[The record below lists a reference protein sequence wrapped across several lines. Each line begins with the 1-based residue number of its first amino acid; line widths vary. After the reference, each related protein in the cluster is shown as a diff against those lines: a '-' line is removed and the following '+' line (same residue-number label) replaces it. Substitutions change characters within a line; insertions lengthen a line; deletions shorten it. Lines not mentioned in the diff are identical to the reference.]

1 MDIQV
6 FVLVFRG
13 FFSLRIHVI
22 FLSHLKGILG
32 YVTIYGFQF
41 TGCLFFQHTLC
52 FLPKP
57 CFFPHS
63 WQKVKKTNTQQTFYL
78 LFLKNK
84 KIKEPRFFS
93 SYYNHSLVL
102 RKVCVGLLASPTNNH
117 IFLPPQPPESIY
129 LLILIHSPAYQVC
142 LTLSYMP

>member
-41 TGCLFFQHTLC
+41 IGCLFFQHILC

-57 CFFPHS
+57 YFFPHS

-78 LFLKNK
+78 PFLKNK

-93 SYYNHSLVL
+93 SYYNHSLV

-117 IFLPPQPPESIY
+117 IFLPPQPPGSIY

>member
-41 TGCLFFQHTLC
+41 IGCLFFQHILC

-57 CFFPHS
+57 YFFPHS

-78 LFLKNK
+78 PFLKNK

-93 SYYNHSLVL
+93 SYYNHSLV